1 MPSRVSRS
9 HSMKIWWH
17 ATPEESDEYR
27 GPADTVTVYR
37 HDVPAAAAAVA
48 AVPPPDH
55 YMTACSLQ
63 RWMQPDPVAQATVQL
78 RTTPTGEVVGSMVL
92 GNVTAA
98 TTTYAAVVVTRGSD
112 FGSAYKVLRC
122 SAATPAS
129 TPVFTAL
136 TTLLMATLFIFRL

>member
-1 MPSRVSRS
+1 MQRPITERQELVPSRVSRS

-63 RWMQPDPVAQATVQL
+63 RTYIYAP
-78 RTTPTGEVVGSMVL
+78 TTNLQS
-92 GNVTAA
+92 
-98 TTTYAAVVVTRGSD
+98 
-112 FGSAYKVLRC
+112 
-122 SAATPAS
+122 
-129 TPVFTAL
+129 
-136 TTLLMATLFIFRL
+136 